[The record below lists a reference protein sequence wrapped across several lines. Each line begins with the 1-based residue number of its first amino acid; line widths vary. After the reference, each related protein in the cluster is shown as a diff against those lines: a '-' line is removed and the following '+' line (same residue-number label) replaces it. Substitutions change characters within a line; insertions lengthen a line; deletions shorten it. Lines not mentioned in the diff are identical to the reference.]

1 MSIPRLEL
9 TTATLS
15 VKISK
20 MLQKELDA
28 ELTCNMTEYYWTDST
43 VVLGYINYDLKRF
56 KVFVANCIQLIR
68 AHIGLK
74 QWHYVN
80 TANKPADYASRCLD
94 IYQKKKFK
102 NSFKDH
108 NSSGTTKVHGVCIM
122 QI

>member
-1 MSIPRLEL
+1 
-9 TTATLS
+9 
-15 VKISK
+15 
-20 MLQKELDA
+20 
-28 ELTCNMTEYYWTDST
+28 MTEYYWTDST

-56 KVFVANCIQLIR
+56 KVFVANRVQLIR

-74 QWHYVN
+74 QWYYVN
-80 TANKPADYASRCLD
+80 TANNPADYASRCLD

-108 NSSGTTKVHGVCIM
+108 NSSGTAKAHGVCIM